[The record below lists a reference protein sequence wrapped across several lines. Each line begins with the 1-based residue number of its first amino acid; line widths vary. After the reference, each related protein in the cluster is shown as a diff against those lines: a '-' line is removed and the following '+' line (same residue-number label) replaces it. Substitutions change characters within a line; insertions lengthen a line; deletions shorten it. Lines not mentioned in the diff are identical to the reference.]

1 MQAIRRIVKRKSIKA
16 VSVPQEFGD
25 TVEII
30 VLSVKKTEDIS
41 AGQEDLMKLQDQTGF
56 ARTVLADRSE
66 NVWNEL

>member
-30 VLSVKKTEDIS
+30 VLSVKETEDIS
-41 AGQEDLMKLQDQTGF
+41 AGKPSPAPHLHAVTP
-56 ARTVLADRSE
+56 ARIEGL
-66 NVWNEL
+66 